1 MAWTS
6 MGCTPT
12 EGETPPQA
20 GGACTIAVGKAA
32 CEIEGEHVAGEG
44 PATLAAAKGSVAI
57 VDFWATWCEPCK
69 KSFPAY
75 QSISDKFAGKVAV
88 IAVSVDDPDDKTADD
103 LKTFA
108 AENGEVTFPLVW
120 DKTKA
125 TSGQYKPETMPTSY
139 IIDREGIV
147 RHIHVGFK
155 GDVTAKMDSEVEALL
170 K

>member
-1 MAWTS
+1 MAS

-12 EGETPPQA
+12 GAEAPESGDGCSLAEGKT
-20 GGACTIAVGKAA
+20 A
-32 CEIEGEHVAGEG
+32 CEVEAEHVMGEG
-44 PATLAAAKGSVAI
+44 PTDLGAARGMVVV

-75 QSISDKFAGKVAV
+75 QAIVDKYAGKVAV
-88 IAVSVDDPDDKTADD
+88 IAISVDDPDDKSVDD
-103 LKTFA
+103 LKQFA
-108 AENGEVTFPLVW
+108 KLNGDVSFPIVW

-125 TSGQYKPETMPTSY
+125 TSGQYKPSTMPTSY
-139 IIDREGIV
+139 IIDQEGIL

-155 GDVTAKMDSEVEALL
+155 GSAKADMDKQIEALL